1 MVDDRAAPTEARFR
15 FPSGCAIIFGASGA
29 IGQAVTTA
37 FAAAGVNLV
46 LTAHSGTE
54 GLANDWHQRADVLSC
69 DITSR
74 ASVEQVVAFA
84 DERHG
89 RIHSTILCHG
99 ARYGS
104 GLVADGPLDQLR
116 LKLDMDLFGFLHVV
130 QAAVPRMRIKGGGSI
145 TTIVTPAI
153 DKKSPGYGLAS
164 TPKVAV
170 AKLVEYLA
178 LEEGGANIRAN
189 AVAPGVLE
197 GGGMASKIMEGPAS
211 AVIRNAVAQT
221 PLGRTGSPA
230 EVADLILY
238 LSSLQAA
245 YVTGQIIDIDG
256 GYSL

>member
-1 MVDDRAAPTEARFR
+1 MVDDRAATTEAWLR
-15 FPSGCAIIFGASGA
+15 FPPGCAIIFGASGA
-29 IGQAVTTA
+29 IGQAVANA
-37 FAAAGVNLV
+37 FAGIGVDLV
-46 LTAHSGTE
+46 LTAHSGSE
-54 GLANDWHQRADVLSC
+54 SLAENWRQRADVLPC
-69 DITSR
+69 DITSP
-74 ASVEQVVAFA
+74 ASVAQVVEFA
-84 DERHG
+84 RERHG
-89 RIHSTILCHG
+89 TVHSTVLCHG

-130 QAAVPRMRIKGGGSI
+130 QAIVPTMRAQGGGSI

-164 TPKVAV
+164 APKVAV

-178 LEEGGANIRAN
+178 LEEGRANIRAN

-197 GGGMASKIMEGPAS
+197 GGMASKIMEGPAA
-211 AVIRNAVAQT
+211 AVISNAVAQT
-221 PLGRTGSPA
+221 PLARTGSPS

>member
-1 MVDDRAAPTEARFR
+1 MDDRAASTEAWFR

-29 IGQAVTTA
+29 IGQATATA
-37 FAAAGVNLV
+37 FADMGVKLV
-46 LTAHSGTE
+46 LTAHSGVE
-54 GLANDWHQRADVLSC
+54 SLADAWDQRADVLPC
-69 DITSR
+69 DITSPT
-74 ASVEQVVAFA
+74 SVGEVIAFA
-84 DERHG
+84 RERHG
-89 RIHSTILCHG
+89 KVHSVILCHG

-130 QAAVPRMRIKGGGSI
+130 QAVVPMMRAEGGGSI

-164 TPKVAV
+164 APKVAV

-178 LEEGGANIRAN
+178 LEEGGGNIRAN

-197 GGGMASKIMEGPAS
+197 GGMANKIMEGPAA

-221 PLGRTGSPA
+221 PLSRTGSPS
-230 EVADLILY
+230 EVANLILY